1 MRSPRSYNSQ
11 IGVPLSVLSITA
23 TDEVALIEAG
33 ISRPGEMAA
42 LEEVIAPQLGVFTS
56 LGSAHQEGFGSLEE
70 KLEEKLRLFERSTS
84 LFYSLD
90 TPLVAEAMRER
101 FPTKSHYTWSH
112 KDLPPQ
118 STSARPRRRA
128 LRQRSSA
135 WWLAKNIR

>member
-1 MRSPRSYNSQ
+1 MRWLRWRKHRAS
-11 IGVPLSVLSITA
+11 
-23 TDEVALIEAG
+23 
-33 ISRPGEMAA
+33 
-42 LEEVIAPQLGVFTS
+42 LGVFTS
-56 LGSAHQEGFGSLEE
+56 LGSAHQEGFASLEE

-112 KDLPPQ
+112 KDPAATVYVRTL
-118 STSARPRRRA
+118 RRRA
-128 LRQRSSA
+128 PRQHSSA